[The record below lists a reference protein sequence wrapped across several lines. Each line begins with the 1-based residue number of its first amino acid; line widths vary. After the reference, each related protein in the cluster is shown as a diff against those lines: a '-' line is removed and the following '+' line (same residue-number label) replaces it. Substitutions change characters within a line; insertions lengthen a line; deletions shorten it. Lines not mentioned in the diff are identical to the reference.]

1 MDKLSEL
8 LNILKDSKLNKTYDR
23 IMTDIA
29 DIKSALSV
37 VNEEVN
43 DAILGL
49 LSDGKYEEVN
59 KLTSIPAVSANVMV
73 RIENLLNGFVEDVK
87 LNDEVKSIE
96 VTRVEKVEE
105 EEKVIENKTLQY
117 SGIITS
123 VKGLKVGAQVI
134 HKTFGIG
141 KIVGLENSNNGDGK
155 ILKVN
160 FDSCGEK
167 PFNCTPE
174 ILEKYFD
181 ITDKEEKVEKERNYD
196 IPENLTNLFRKVE
209 GIILRQDMKIVKDQ
223 MAVYYKYT
231 LNGKVLCTITGANKY
246 LKMCF
251 NIPFGKMVDTKKL
264 LEDVSQKGHH
274 GIGPYRLRIDEQTS
288 LVDVENFVK
297 QTYIYYK

>member
-8 LNILKDSKLNKTYDR
+8 LMILKDSKLNKTYDR
-23 IMTDIA
+23 IITDLA

-43 DAILGL
+43 DAILSL

-59 KLTSIPAVSANVMV
+59 KLTSIPAVSVNVMV
-73 RIENLLNGFVEDVK
+73 RMENLLNGFV
-87 LNDEVKSIE
+87 NEVKANEEVNPIE
-96 VTRVEKVEE
+96 VPKVEKVRN
-105 EEKVIENKTLQY
+105 EEKVAENKALQY

-123 VKGLKVGAQVI
+123 VKGLKVGAQVT

-141 KIVGLENSNNGDGK
+141 KIVGLEDTTNGNGK

-181 ITDKEEKVEKERNYD
+181 ITDKEEKERSFE

-209 GIILRQDMKIVKDQ
+209 GIILRQDMKIVKEQ

-231 LNGKVLCTITGANKY
+231 LNGTVLCTIASTNKE

-251 NIPFGKMVDTKKL
+251 NIPYGKMVDTKKL
-264 LEDVSQKGHH
+264 LEDVSNKGHH
-274 GIGPYRLRIDEQTS
+274 GIGPYRLKIDEQTS
-288 LVDVENFVK
+288 LVDIENFVK
-297 QTYIYYK
+297 QTYIYNK

>member
-8 LNILKDSKLNKTYDR
+8 LVILKGSKLNKTYDR
-23 IMTDIA
+23 IITDIA

-49 LSDGKYEEVN
+49 LSEGKYEEVN
-59 KLTSIPAVSANVMV
+59 KLTSIPAISTNVMV
-73 RIENLLNGFVEDVK
+73 RIENLLNGFVEEVNVNEDVK
-87 LNDEVKSIE
+87 EERKVSEVDVEKKSIN
-96 VTRVEKVEE
+96 EE
-105 EEKVIENKTLQY
+105 TLEY

-123 VKGLKVGAQVI
+123 LKGLKKGAQVI

-141 KIVGLENSNNGDGK
+141 KVISLEQSENGENK

-196 IPENLTNLFRKVE
+196 VPENLTNLFRKVE

-251 NIPFGKMVDTKKL
+251 NIPFGKMVDTKNL